1 LQYGY
6 AIEYDFIDPRSLSR
20 SLELKALP
28 ALFLAGQINGTT
40 GYEEAAAQGLIAGL
54 NAALRAAGRDEDFSL
69 TRAEAYIGVMIDDLI
84 TRGAPEPYR
93 MFTSRAEYRLLLR
106 ADNADQRLTDRGIA
120 IGCVGMERQTAWRA
134 KHRDLAAATSRL
146 QAISA
151 LPKALQAHD
160 LPAPRDGG
168 RRSAADMLTL
178 EGITIDALTG
188 LWPEL
193 VDIPPALRPQL
204 EADCRYA
211 GYLERQRADIEAL
224 HRDEAIFIPDDFDY
238 HAVGGLSAE
247 ARDVMIRLRPRT
259 IGQANRLPGLTP
271 AAVVAVLRAL
281 KRDKATPSAVAGRA

>member
-1 LQYGY
+1 
-6 AIEYDFIDPRSLSR
+6 
-20 SLELKALP
+20 
-28 ALFLAGQINGTT
+28 
-40 GYEEAAAQGLIAGL
+40 
-54 NAALRAAGRDEDFSL
+54 
-69 TRAEAYIGVMIDDLI
+69 
-84 TRGAPEPYR
+84 
-93 MFTSRAEYRLLLR
+93 
-106 ADNADQRLTDRGIA
+106 
-120 IGCVGMERQTAWRA
+120 
-134 KHRDLAAATSRL
+134 
-146 QAISA
+146 
-151 LPKALQAHD
+151 
-160 LPAPRDGG
+160 
-168 RRSAADMLTL
+168 MLTL

-193 VDIPPALRPQL
+193 ADIPPPLRPQL

-281 KRDKATPSAVAGRA
+281 KRDKATPPAAAGRS